1 MPVRLQSGAIPKM
14 SQTINVLLDL
24 DGTLTDSRP
33 GIVRAIAY
41 ALDRLGREPVDE
53 AELARHIGL
62 SLFDWFGALL
72 STDEVAVIR
81 NAVDIYRE
89 YYGTRGMYESEV
101 YDGIPAALV
110 SLTGR
115 GARLFIAT
123 SKPRS
128 SACRIAEHFG
138 FDRHLAGVWGSELDG
153 RLTDKRDLIAHIM
166 EAENLAAANTI
177 MVGDRHHDVRG
188 ALDNGIA
195 CAGVLWGYG
204 CRDELA
210 SAGCSRFLSA
220 PAELAAVIA

>member
-1 MPVRLQSGAIPKM
+1 M

-41 ALDRLGREPVDE
+41 ALDRLGRDPVDE
-53 AELARHIGL
+53 SELARHIGL
-62 SLFDWFGALL
+62 SLFDWFRALL
-72 STDEVAVIR
+72 STDEDSVIR
-81 NAVDIYRE
+81 HAVDLYRE
-89 YYGTRGMYESEV
+89 YYGARGMYESEV
-101 YDGIPAALV
+101 YDGIHAALG

-128 SACRIAEHFG
+128 SARRIAEHFG
-138 FDRHLAGVWGSELDG
+138 LDRHLAGVWGSELDG
-153 RLTDKRDLIAHIM
+153 KRTDKRDLIAHIL
-166 EAENLAAANTI
+166 ESEKLAAGDTL

-188 ALDNGIA
+188 ALGNGVA

-204 CRDELA
+204 CREELA
-210 SAGCSRFLSA
+210 GAGCERFLAA